1 MLYILII
8 IVMLLVYSIYTSISK
23 WKPVK
28 TNKIFNNKFFIYGHR
43 GVPSI
48 APENTIYSFL
58 QAFDLNVNGIELD
71 IQITKDDI
79 LAVHHDND
87 LKRLTGKPT
96 LISKLNYEELNKI
109 DARGNEFNNLPPQKI
124 PKLDDVLDILPKDQI
139 INIEIKSNQV
149 FSEGMEGLVVESIL
163 KYSLIDRAIVSSFNP
178 IVLYKIKKI
187 NPQIITAHLW
197 GNHKIFSSILWIYF
211 SKPDIVHG
219 NISLLNEKNIA
230 FLKSINL
237 KVFAYTVNTKE
248 DFKKAISLKLDGIF
262 TDNPKLFK

>member
-1 MLYILII
+1 MVFEMTLYCII
-8 IVMLLVYSIYTSISK
+8 HSRIS
-23 WKPVK
+23 
-28 TNKIFNNKFFIYGHR
+28 
-43 GVPSI
+43 
-48 APENTIYSFL
+48 L
-58 QAFDLNVNGIELD
+58 
-71 IQITKDDI
+71 
-79 LAVHHDND
+79 
-87 LKRLTGKPT
+87 
-96 LISKLNYEELNKI
+96 
-109 DARGNEFNNLPPQKI
+109 
-124 PKLDDVLDILPKDQI
+124 
-139 INIEIKSNQV
+139 
-149 FSEGMEGLVVESIL
+149 ESIL

-248 DFKKAISLKLDGIF
+248 DFKKATSLKLDGIF